1 MTGAERTDLAALA
14 RDYFEA
20 LRVLGKHSTCPSCG
34 DRLPAARGHRCAR
47 RIGRQFLARAGGG
60 GGMARMKIL
69 DEGRSAPEEPS
80 SNPGQSGRLRATL
93 GVLLSASPRRG
104 QVHFVD

>member
-1 MTGAERTDLAALA
+1 
-14 RDYFEA
+14 
-20 LRVLGKHSTCPSCG
+20 
-34 DRLPAARGHRCAR
+34 
-47 RIGRQFLARAGGG
+47 
-60 GGMARMKIL
+60 MARMKIL